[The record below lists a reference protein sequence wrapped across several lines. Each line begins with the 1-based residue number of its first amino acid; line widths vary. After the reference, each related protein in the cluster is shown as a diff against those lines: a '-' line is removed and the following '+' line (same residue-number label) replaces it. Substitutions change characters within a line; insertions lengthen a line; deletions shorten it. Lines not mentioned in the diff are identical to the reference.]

1 MERERDTHK
10 GEISILDSH
19 ASTLFM
25 RSSRET
31 HEKAFKQPYFPAVL
45 PFAYPLPAS
54 HRRRCFAGTTS
65 PNAAARAARDPWLDG
80 GRVDI
85 PGHWDAELAA

>member
-1 MERERDTHK
+1 MSLE
-10 GEISILDSH
+10 GES
-19 ASTLFM
+19 
-25 RSSRET
+25 
-31 HEKAFKQPYFPAVL
+31 KQPLNYLPLQGIVLSAVL

-65 PNAAARAARDPWLDG
+65 PNAPARPARDSWLDG

-85 PGHWDAELAA
+85 LGHLDAEL